1 MTEKELVAHREML
14 QQLVSGLGRDD
25 IGVGE
30 VSKGED
36 GRLVFTLT
44 RGELSHQAELSPE
57 ILTDKDRARAAM
69 MAIIPKISKQIE
81 REYLQA
87 AQHEGKTS
95 V

>member
-1 MTEKELVAHREML
+1 MTEKELLAHQEML
-14 QQLVSGLGRDD
+14 QQIVSGLGRDD

-30 VSKGED
+30 VTKGENE
-36 GRLVFTLT
+36 RLMFTLT
-44 RGELSHQAELSPE
+44 RGELSYQAELPLE

-87 AQHEGKTS
+87 AQHERKTS